1 MIDYLVENGWVDSFI
16 RTAVTI
22 GIYLGWKTIL
32 TGIYRFIKK
41 RLHKN

>member
-1 MIDYLVENGWVDSFI
+1 MLDYLVENGWVDSFI

-22 GIYLGWKTIL
+22 GIYHCWKIIL
-32 TGIYRFIKK
+32 TGIYRFINK

>member
-1 MIDYLVENGWVDSFI
+1 MLDYLIENGWVDSFI

-22 GIYLGWKTIL
+22 GIYHGWKIIL